1 MLLRAILGDS
11 VQARDLTMPRT
22 LLSVSALRRMD
33 TTILVLSAALGG
45 LCAALAAGGPWAK
58 SLPLGVGITWVVA
71 AVLAYRWGGSA
82 WLRWLLAGFV
92 TALSATPLVLSGGKP
107 EYLLPMLLTLSVL
120 PVYRAWP
127 LLAVMGGVMV
137 VHLLSLSW
145 WGVGSGLSREA
156 LTLAVVTVLAQ
167 ASYLVYV
174 ARVGGQR
181 DSERFDVEFLV
192 KAMGFD
198 GPIRLNF
205 DAVRAESVLGKR
217 LKHVQDRMADA
228 LRQVDA
234 STQGVHGV
242 ASVLKNS
249 GAELMQRTES
259 SANGL
264 RDAAMVLE
272 QITVIVKS
280 SAEAALEARSHADA
294 ASDLATGAGQIIQQ
308 MVGQMRHIDQSARR
322 ITDIIAVIDGI
333 AFQTNILALNA
344 AVEAARA
351 GEQGRGFAVVAAEV
365 RSLAMRA
372 SEAAKEI
379 KGLVAES
386 LQTVE
391 QGNQLADSA
400 GGNMQHLV
408 EAVKRAGN
416 VFRSLSA
423 DTDEHANSIEAVTQ
437 AVKDLDEL
445 TRQNVAVAERADE
458 ASRTLAQHAGSLSQ
472 VLAAFRISHTM
483 PPPVTVSAMSPPK
496 PSPPPQA
503 RRLATSPVP
512 ERPPRWLP
520 GSAARCQQW
529 LGRRAVPPSP
539 PKAGGAGCERRVRQG
554 GHPGPCRSGW
564 RSLWRAETV

>member
-1 MLLRAILGDS
+1 
-11 VQARDLTMPRT
+11 MPTT
-22 LLSVSALRRMD
+22 LLPVSILRRMD
-33 TTILVLSAALGG
+33 YTAVVLSAALGA
-45 LCAALAAGGPWAK
+45 LCVVLTFDQAQAEATQWSVGALLA
-58 SLPLGVGITWVVA
+58 LA
-71 AVLAYRWGGSA
+71 AVLAYRWAGDT
-82 WLRWLLAGFV
+82 WLRWTLSLVV
-92 TALSATPLVLSGGKP
+92 TGLSAAPVVLSGGKA
-107 EYLLPMLLTLSVL
+107 EYVLAMMLALSVL

-127 LLAVMGGVMV
+127 IIATMGTLMTT
-137 VHLLSLSW
+137 HLLTLSQ
-145 WGVGSGLSREA
+145 WGVGGGMSNAALS
-156 LTLAVVTVLAQ
+156 LAVVAVVSQ

-174 ARVGGQR
+174 AWVGGHR
-181 DSERFDVEFLV
+181 DSERFDIEFLV

-205 DAVRAESVLGKR
+205 DAVRAESQLGKR

-228 LRQVDA
+228 LRQVEA

-242 ASVLKNS
+242 SDVLKDS

-280 SAEAALEARSHADA
+280 SAEAALEARSHADS
-294 ASDLATGAGQIIQQ
+294 ASELAMGAGKIIDQ

-351 GEQGRGFAVVAAEV
+351 GEQGRGFAVVASEV

-372 SEAAKEI
+372 SDAAKEI
-379 KGLVAES
+379 KNLIADS
-386 LQTVE
+386 LNTVE

-400 GGNMQHLV
+400 GDNMQHLV

-458 ASRTLAQHAGSLSQ
+458 ASRTLAQHAGGLSQ

-483 PPPVTVSAMSPPK
+483 PPPVAVNPMSAPMAPPPSVRSKVSAPAP
-496 PSPPPQA
+496 A
-503 RRLATSPVP
+503 
-512 ERPPRWLP
+512 
-520 GSAARCQQW
+520 SA
-529 LGRRAVPPSP
+529 V
-539 PKAGGAGCERRVRQG
+539 VDFF
-554 GHPGPCRSGW
+554 
-564 RSLWRAETV
+564 

>member
-1 MLLRAILGDS
+1 
-11 VQARDLTMPRT
+11 MPT
-22 LLSVSALRRMD
+22 TVLPVSSLRRMD
-33 TTILVLSAALGG
+33 YTTVVLSAALGA
-45 LCAALAAGGPWAK
+45 LCVALTFDGPLAG
-58 SLPLGVGITWVVA
+58 STQVSVGVLLVVA
-71 AVLAYRWGGSA
+71 ALLAYRWAGDT
-82 WLRWLLAGFV
+82 WLRWTMSVMV
-92 TALSATPLVLSGGKP
+92 TALSAAPLVLSGGKA
-107 EYLLPMLLTLSVL
+107 EYVLPMMLTLSVL
-120 PVYRAWP
+120 PVYRSWP
-127 LLAVMGGVMV
+127 IIASMGGVMAA
-137 VHLLSLSW
+137 HLMALSQ
-145 WGVGSGLSREA
+145 WGVGGGMSNVAQS
-156 LTLAVVTVLAQ
+156 LAVATVVAQ
-167 ASYLVYV
+167 ACYLVYV
-174 ARVGGQR
+174 AWVGGHR

-205 DAVRAESVLGKR
+205 DAVRAESQLGQR

-228 LRQVDA
+228 LRQVEA

-242 ASVLKNS
+242 SDVLKDS
-249 GAELMQRTES
+249 GTELMQRTES

-280 SAEAALEARSHADA
+280 SAEAALEARAHADA
-294 ASDLATGAGQIIQQ
+294 ASELASGAGKIIDQ

-351 GEQGRGFAVVAAEV
+351 GEQGRGFAVVASEV

-372 SEAAKEI
+372 SDAAKEI
-379 KGLVAES
+379 KGLIADS

-400 GGNMQHLV
+400 GDNMQHLV
-408 EAVKRAGN
+408 EAVQRAGN

-458 ASRTLAQHAGSLSQ
+458 ASRTLAEHAGGLSQ

-483 PPPVTVSAMSPPK
+483 PPPVSVNAMTPPMA
-496 PSPPPQA
+496 PPPRA
-503 RRLATSPVP
+503 HSK
-512 ERPPRWLP
+512 
-520 GSAARCQQW
+520 AAAPAP
-529 LGRRAVPPSP
+529 AV
-539 PKAGGAGCERRVRQG
+539 VDFF
-554 GHPGPCRSGW
+554 
-564 RSLWRAETV
+564 

>member
-1 MLLRAILGDS
+1 
-11 VQARDLTMPRT
+11 MPTT
-22 LLSVSALRRMD
+22 LLPASTLRRMD
-33 TTILVLSAALGG
+33 YTMVVLSIALGA
-45 LCAALAAGGPWAK
+45 LCVALTFDGPLAGATQLTMGAV
-58 SLPLGVGITWVVA
+58 LLVTPL
-71 AVLAYRWGGSA
+71 LAYRWAGDT
-82 WLRWLLAGFV
+82 WLRWVLALLA
-92 TALSATPLVLSGGKP
+92 TALSAAPVVLAGGRA
-107 EYLLPMLLTLSVL
+107 EYVLLMMLTLSVL

-127 LLAVMGGVMV
+127 LIAAAGVLMTA
-137 VHLLSLSW
+137 HLMTLSQW
-145 WGVGSGLSREA
+145 GLSAGMNGAA
-156 LTLAVVTVLAQ
+156 LSLAVVVV
-167 ASYLVYV
+167 ASQTAYLVYV
-174 ARVGGQR
+174 AWVGGRR
-181 DSERFDVEFLV
+181 DRERFDIEFLV
-192 KAMGFD
+192 KAMGSD

-205 DAVRAESVLGKR
+205 DAVRAESQLGQR

-228 LRQVDA
+228 LRQVEA

-242 ASVLKNS
+242 SDVLKDS
-249 GAELMQRTES
+249 GTELMQRTES

-280 SAEAALEARSHADA
+280 SAEAALEARAHADA
-294 ASDLATGAGQIIQQ
+294 ASELASGAGKIIDQ

-351 GEQGRGFAVVAAEV
+351 GEQGRGFAVVASEV

-372 SEAAKEI
+372 SDAAKEI
-379 KGLVAES
+379 KSLIADS

-391 QGNQLADSA
+391 QGNHLADSA
-400 GGNMQHLV
+400 GDNMQHLV
-408 EAVKRAGN
+408 EAVQRAGN

-458 ASRTLAQHAGSLSQ
+458 ASRTLAQHAGGLSQ

-483 PPPVTVSAMSPPK
+483 PPPVPVSAMSAPMA
-496 PSPPPQA
+496 PPP
-503 RRLATSPVP
+503 R
-512 ERPPRWLP
+512 
-520 GSAARCQQW
+520 AAAKVAAPAP
-529 LGRRAVPPSP
+529 AV
-539 PKAGGAGCERRVRQG
+539 VDFF
-554 GHPGPCRSGW
+554 
-564 RSLWRAETV
+564 